1 MPFTS
6 DYYPTIAVL
15 KGKVYIGGG
24 GNAMM
29 GHYVTVYDIERDS
42 WTTMPPYDF
51 YWFSLAD
58 LNNQLVLVGGVGQD
72 GQRTNTL
79 GVWEDRT
86 RNSKWTYPLPPMPTA
101 RSGAMVL
108 TQRNRWLIIA
118 GGYNEV
124 EESPSVVE
132 IFDVTTSEWYRGSS
146 LPIEAYKMS
155 SAVIKNTWYLLGGY
169 SAGFDDQVFSVDL
182 NDLIVH
188 AISQPNLSSS
198 PTQWQSIREAP
209 VRMSAALAIN
219 DRLFALGGSQNSS
232 AIYLY
237 QPSGKEAWV
246 RVGGLP
252 STRKECV
259 CTVLPNGKILIVG
272 GDSNSEHVDIGT
284 FNLT

>member
-1 MPFTS
+1 
-6 DYYPTIAVL
+6 
-15 KGKVYIGGG
+15 
-24 GNAMM
+24 MM
-29 GHYVTVYDIERDS
+29 GHYVTVYDIEKDI

-58 LNNQLVLVGGVGQD
+58 LNDQLVLVGGVGQD

-79 GVWEDRT
+79 GVWEDRAQT
-86 RNSKWTYPLPPMPTA
+86 SRWSRAHSLPPMPTA

-108 TQRNRWLIIA
+108 TQRNRWLIVA
-118 GGYNEV
+118 GGYNEGSV
-124 EESPSVVE
+124 SVVE
-132 IFDVTTSEWYRGSS
+132 IFDATTSEWYRGSS

-169 SAGFDDQVFSVDL
+169 SVGFDDQVFSVDL

-198 PTQWQSIREAP
+198 PTQWQSVLEAP

-246 RVGGLP
+246 QVGGLP

-284 FNLT
+284 FNLI